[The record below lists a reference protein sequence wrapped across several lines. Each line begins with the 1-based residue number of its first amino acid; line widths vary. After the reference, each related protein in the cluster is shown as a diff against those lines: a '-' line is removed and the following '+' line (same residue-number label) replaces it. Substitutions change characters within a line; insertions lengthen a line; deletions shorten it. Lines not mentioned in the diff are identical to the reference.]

1 MPENL
6 PYVATATGGLT
17 SRQYTVVMLHPDA
30 APILDHVELA
40 TPMEAVAYLVV
51 VFLWLA
57 GVGLVVY
64 RKLHASR

>member
-1 MPENL
+1 
-6 PYVATATGGLT
+6 
-17 SRQYTVVMLHPDA
+17 MLHPDA

-57 GVGLVVY
+57 GVGIVVY